1 MSRFRV
7 LALVAAV
14 ASCSLAVVLTSFD
27 AAGDAPAG
35 DAPKPDTFTTLVR
48 RGKERYAAKD
58 YPGAADVFKRAV
70 QTSPRDPLGSYLLGE
85 AHLASANLGEAES
98 AFKAAAALDDP
109 QTPPAARSRVLFAV
123 ADCYEREK
131 KWEQAR
137 SAWQAYA
144 EHAAKLAPDAGA
156 HPESAAARLKVL
168 DEWLRLEKQSE
179 AVRERI
185 AAENRDAAAPLAS
198 PPPKN

>member
-27 AAGDAPAG
+27 AAGDAP
-35 DAPKPDTFTTLVR
+35 KPDTFTTLV
-48 RGKERYAAKD
+48 GKGKDRYAAKD
-58 YPGAADVFKRAV
+58 YPGAADVFKKAV
-70 QTSPRDPLGSYLLGE
+70 QASPRNPLGSYLLGE
-85 AHLASANLGEAES
+85 AHLASANLGEAEA

-109 QTPPAARSRVLFAV
+109 QAPPAARSRVLFAV

-144 EHAAKLAPDAGA
+144 EHAAKLVPDAGA
-156 HPESAAARLKVL
+156 HPESAASRLKVI
-168 DEWLRLEKQSE
+168 DEWLRLEKRSK

-185 AAENRDAAAPLAS
+185 AAENSDAAAP
-198 PPPKN
+198 PPKN